1 MKPLNVPAAPPGEEK
16 VNILVVDDSP
26 DKLLAMSALLS
37 ELHQNVVTATSGREA
52 LRHLLRQEF
61 AVVLLDVNMPG
72 MDGFE
77 TASLMRQRKSS
88 EHTPIIFVTAYGDET
103 HATRGYSLGAVDYVL
118 APVEPEVLRTKVGV
132 FVELFRKTAQIRQ
145 QADSLEQKAR
155 QLQRLTDASLA
166 INSALS
172 PDRMI
177 QVVADLARDLLG
189 AHQAVAVAAGE
200 QKWSD
205 VKTAV
210 SLSARYAPEGERP
223 VLRDREALV
232 SLLSWLRR
240 AIRIPRRDA
249 ETASAWLQFFENGVP
264 VDGGWLAAPLTGRD
278 GRNMGLVHLLDKVEG
293 DFSTEDEAVL
303 TQLAQMSSIAIENTL
318 NAEAREANRIK
329 DEFLTTLSHELR
341 TPLTA
346 ILGWARVLRT
356 GPAETQRTERGL
368 EVIER
373 NVLAQTKLIDDLL
386 DVSRIITGKLRLAVK
401 ATNLARVIE
410 AALESMRPAAEAKE
424 IEIRF
429 ERDLLDGEDELIGD
443 PDRLQQVVWNLISN
457 AIKFTPARGRVEV
470 RLSRVGPD
478 FEICVTDSGKGISP
492 GFLPSVFDRFQQAD
506 SSTTR
511 THGGLGIGLAI
522 VRHLVE
528 LHGGSVSAASDGD
541 DRGSTF
547 RVWLPSVA
555 LGVTN
560 VEKERV
566 PPPPAAAAADRE
578 TADLSGLRVLLVEDE
593 RDGRELLTE
602 TLRAAGAETLAA
614 ESAAEAY
621 ASLASFRPDVLV
633 SDVAM
638 PVEDGYSLV
647 RRLRRL
653 APEDGGRTPAIA
665 VSAYAREEDRIRSLA
680 AGFQQHIA
688 KPLDPAELIGTIAR
702 LANRTPAPSFDSAA
716 SDAGAAAA
724 PAVSSSGGNGQPGT
738 ARVLIV
744 EDDGDAR
751 EGLRSLLEMWGHD
764 VSVAEDGAQ
773 GIEKALALRPDVALI
788 DVGLPGM
795 DGYQVALRLGE
806 VLGDHSIFLVALTG
820 YAAPEDRS
828 RAFESGFHAH
838 LAKPINYAKL
848 STLLSQE
855 GNRRGSPATK
865 ASGG

>member
-1 MKPLNVPAAPPGEEK
+1 MNRQEVPVVADAEEK
-16 VNILVVDDSP
+16 VKILVVDDSP

-52 LRHLLRQEF
+52 LRHLLREEF

-103 HATRGYSLGAVDYVL
+103 HASRGYSLGAVDYVL

-145 QADSLEQKAR
+145 QAASLEHKAR
-155 QLQRLTDASLA
+155 QLQRLTEASLA

-172 PDRMI
+172 LDRMI
-177 QVVADLARDLLG
+177 QVVADLARDILG

-200 QKWSD
+200 QKWSE

-240 AIRIPRRDA
+240 AVRLPRKDGEA
-249 ETASAWLQFFENGVP
+249 GSAWLQFFESDRPAQV
-264 VDGGWLAAPLTGRD
+264 GWLAAPLTGRD
-278 GRNMGLVHLLDKVEG
+278 GRNMGLLHLLDKVEG
-293 DFSTEDEAVL
+293 DFSAEDEGIL

-356 GPAETQRTERGL
+356 GSPDPPRTEHGL

-386 DVSRIITGKLRLAVK
+386 DVSRIITGKLRLAVR
-401 ATNLARVIE
+401 ATNLAPVIE

-424 IEIRF
+424 MELRF
-429 ERDLLDGEDELIGD
+429 ERELQEGEDELIGD

-457 AIKFTPARGRVEV
+457 AIKFTPSRGRVVV
-470 RLSRVGPD
+470 RLGRQGPE
-478 FEICVTDSGKGISP
+478 FEIRVEDTGKGIP
-492 GFLPSVFDRFQQAD
+492 REFLPSVFDRFQQAD
-506 SSTTR
+506 STTTR

-528 LHGGSVSAASDGD
+528 LHGGSVSAASEGE

-547 RVWLPSVA
+547 RVWLPAVA
-555 LGVTN
+555 LGVTAL
-560 VEKERV
+560 EKERV
-566 PPPPAAAAADRE
+566 FPVEPAPVAGPRN
-578 TADLSGLRVLLVEDE
+578 ADLTGLRVLLVEDE

-602 TLRAAGAETLAA
+602 TVRAAGAETLAA
-614 ESAAEAY
+614 ESAREAFE
-621 ASLASFRPDVLV
+621 AFATFRPDVLV

-638 PVEDGYSLV
+638 PTEDGYSLV

-653 APEDGGRTPAIA
+653 APEEGGRVPAIA

-680 AGFQQHIA
+680 AGFQQHLA
-688 KPLDPAELIGTIAR
+688 KPLDPAELVGAIDR
-702 LANRTPAPSFDSAA
+702 LVRRVRNDPRPSAA
-716 SDAGAAAA
+716 GAQEPFENVTAAA
-724 PAVSSSGGNGQPGT
+724 GGNGRPT
-738 ARVLIV
+738 PARVLVV
-744 EDDGDAR
+744 EDDGDSR
-751 EGLRSLLEMWGHD
+751 EGLRSLLEVWGHE
-764 VSVAEDGAQ
+764 VHVAEDGVR
-773 GIEKALALRPDVALI
+773 GIEEALARRPDVALI

-795 DGYQVALRLGE
+795 DGYQVAIRLSE
-806 VLGDHSIFLVALTG
+806 ALGDDSIFLVALTG
-820 YAAPEDRS
+820 HAQPEDRQ
-828 RAFESGFHAH
+828 RAFDSGFHAH
-838 LAKPINYAKL
+838 LSKPINYAKL
-848 STLLSQE
+848 SSLLSE
-855 GNRRGSPATK
+855 LPARGAPPSPE
-865 ASGG
+865 ASTA

>member
-1 MKPLNVPAAPPGEEK
+1 VRLSEAPAVPVAEEK
-16 VNILVVDDSP
+16 VNILAVDDSP

-103 HATRGYSLGAVDYVL
+103 HASRGYSLGAVDYVL

-145 QADSLEQKAR
+145 QAASLEQKAR
-155 QLQRLTDASLA
+155 QLQRLTEASLA

-177 QVVADLARDLLG
+177 QVVADLARDILG
-189 AHQAVAVAAGE
+189 AHQAVAIAAGE
-200 QKWSD
+200 QKWSE
-205 VKTAV
+205 VKTAA
-210 SLSARYAPEGERP
+210 SLSARYAPLGERP

-240 AIRIPRRDA
+240 AVRLPRGDGEA
-249 ETASAWLQFFENGVP
+249 ASAWLQFFENNRP
-264 VDGGWLAAPLTGRD
+264 AERGWLAAPLTGRD
-278 GRNMGLVHLLDKVEG
+278 GRNMGLLHLLDKVEG
-293 DFSTEDEAVL
+293 DFSAEDEGVL

-346 ILGWARVLRT
+346 ILGWARVLRM
-356 GPAETQRTERGL
+356 GPPEPPRTERGL

-386 DVSRIITGKLRLAVK
+386 DVSRIITGKLRLAVR
-401 ATNLARVIE
+401 ATNLAPVIE

-424 IEIRF
+424 IQLRF
-429 ERDLLDGEDELIGD
+429 ERDLGEGEDELIGD

-457 AIKFTPARGRVEV
+457 AIKFTPPRGRVEV
-470 RLSRVGPD
+470 RLSRLGPD
-478 FEICVTDSGKGISP
+478 FEVRVEDSGKGIP
-492 GFLPSVFDRFQQAD
+492 REFLPSVFDRFQQAD

-528 LHGGSVSAASDGD
+528 LHGGSVSAASDGE
-541 DRGSTF
+541 DRGATF
-547 RVWLPSVA
+547 RVWLPAVA
-555 LGVTN
+555 LGVTRI
-560 VEKERV
+560 EKERI
-566 PPPPAAAAADRE
+566 PPAENAPAAAS
-578 TADLSGLRVLLVEDE
+578 TNADLTGLRVLLVEDE

-602 TLRAAGAETLAA
+602 TVRAAGAETFAV
-614 ESAAEAY
+614 ESASEAFE
-621 ASLASFRPDVLV
+621 AFASFRPDVLV

-653 APEDGGRTPAIA
+653 SPEDGGRVPAIA

-680 AGFQQHIA
+680 AGFQQHIT
-688 KPLDPAELIGTIAR
+688 KPLDPTELVGAIDRLVRRGRNDPRPPPPGTEGP
-702 LANRTPAPSFDSAA
+702 LEDLSA
-716 SDAGAAAA
+716 ST
-724 PAVSSSGGNGQPGT
+724 GGNGRSKP
-738 ARVLIV
+738 ARVLVV
-744 EDDGDAR
+744 EDDSDSR
-751 EGLRSLLEMWGHD
+751 EGLRSLLEVWGHE
-764 VSVAEDGAQ
+764 VHVAEDGVTGLEQ
-773 GIEKALALRPDVALI
+773 ALEQRPDVALI

-795 DGYQVALRLGE
+795 DGYQVALRLAE
-806 VLGDHSIFLVALTG
+806 ALGDHSIFLVALTG
-820 YAAPEDRS
+820 YAAPEDRR

-838 LAKPINYAKL
+838 LSKPINFAKL
-848 STLLSQE
+848 SSLLSE
-855 GNRRGSPATK
+855 LPEHGERPAK
-865 ASGG
+865 EASQA